1 MSTGDLRRL
10 ANDIITRLLLEKT
23 GQTLKSDRLW
33 RIDSVVETV
42 LRKRGVSKTTDLVT
56 LLTQS
61 DSEAFQQELVEA
73 LLNNE
78 TYFFRD
84 RQVFDHLATKVLPR
98 LAEVK
103 EPTRQL
109 SIWSAGC
116 STGQEPLSLAMML
129 LDQGPRWRGWR
140 FDIWATDVSDTA
152 IQIARKATYSQFE
165 IQRGLG
171 VGQMLAHFEETERG
185 WRATDKLRRMV
196 RFEQRN
202 MLEPPP
208 KGVRF
213 DLILCRNLLLYLHPD
228 ARSQVSRNLASA
240 MAPHSCLLLG
250 GGEALL
256 DHRKLLSP
264 VPGDF
269 GLFQLA
275 SSAQPHRAG
284 ERAAPAR
291 IAASGG

>member
-33 RIDSVVETV
+33 RVDSVVETA
-42 LRKRGVSKTTDLVT
+42 LRKRGISKTTDLIT

-61 DSEAFQQELVEA
+61 ESEAFQQELVEA

-84 RQVFDHLATKVLPR
+84 RQVFDQLSLEILPQLA
-98 LAEVK
+98 AVK
-103 EPTRQL
+103 ESTQQL

-116 STGQEPLSLAMML
+116 STGQEPLSLAMMF
-129 LDQGPRWRGWR
+129 LDQGPRWRNWR
-140 FDIWATDVSDTA
+140 IDIWATDVSDSA
-152 IQIARKATYSQFE
+152 IQTARKATYSQFE

-171 VGQMLAHFEETERG
+171 VGQMLEHFEETERG
-185 WRATDKLRRMV
+185 WRASDRLRRMV
-196 RFEQRN
+196 RFERRN

-228 ARSQVSRNLASA
+228 ARSDVCHHLASA

-256 DHRKLLSP
+256 DQRKLLAP
-264 VPGDF
+264 VLGDF

-275 SSAQPHRAG
+275 SSNQTHHT
-284 ERAAPAR
+284 APLR
-291 IAASGG
+291 SAASGR

>member
-42 LRKRGVSKTTDLVT
+42 LRKRGVSRTTDLIT

-61 DSEAFQQELVEA
+61 DNEAFQQELVEA

-84 RQVFDHLATKVLPR
+84 RQVFDQLAHQVLPR
-98 LAEVK
+98 LAEAK
-103 EPTRQL
+103 APTRQL
-109 SIWSAGC
+109 AIWSAGC

-129 LDQGPRWRGWR
+129 LDQEPRWRGWR
-140 FDIWATDVSDTA
+140 IEIWATDVSDSA
-152 IQIARKATYSQFE
+152 IQTARQATYSQFE

-171 VGQMLAHFEETERG
+171 VGQMLEHFEETERG
-185 WRATDKLRRMV
+185 WRAGDKLRRMV
-196 RFEQRN
+196 RFERRN
-202 MLEPPP
+202 MLDPPP

-228 ARSQVSRNLASA
+228 ARGRVCRHLAAA

-256 DHRKLLSP
+256 DQRKLLSP

-275 SSAQPHRAG
+275 TSAQHAA
-284 ERAAPAR
+284 AAPRSVAQLA
-291 IAASGG
+291 AASGR

>member
-1 MSTGDLRRL
+1 MSTNDLRRL
-10 ANDIITRLLLEKT
+10 ANEIITRLLLEKT

-33 RIDSVVETV
+33 RVDSVVESV
-42 LRKRGVSKTTDLVT
+42 LRKRGISKTTDLIT

-84 RQVFDHLATKVLPR
+84 RLVFDQLAGQVLPQ
-98 LAEVK
+98 LAVVK

-129 LDQGPRWRGWR
+129 LDQGPRWRNWR
-140 FDIWATDVSDTA
+140 IDIWATDVSDCA
-152 IQIARKATYSQFE
+152 IKAARQATFSQFE

-171 VGQMLAHFEETERG
+171 VGQMLEYFEETERG

-196 RFEQRN
+196 RFERRN
-202 MLEPPP
+202 MLDAPP
-208 KGVRF
+208 KGVKF

-228 ARSQVSRNLASA
+228 ARNQVCHNLAGA

-256 DHRKLLSP
+256 DQRSLLAP
-264 VPGDF
+264 ALGDF
-269 GLFQLA
+269 GMFQLA
-275 SSAQPHRAG
+275 SNVAHAHGARPHIALRRGAG
-284 ERAAPAR
+284 AR
-291 IAASGG
+291 